1 MKRKY
6 NVGDIYVNNQGESFK
21 IINYID
27 SKHVEIEFLDS
38 HFKKL
43 VSSGN
48 ITKKEVKD
56 PYYPSVEGIGYLG
69 VGTYKPTGKVYKT
82 WHNMIIRCYSNDYH
96 QREPSYKECSVCEE
110 WLNFQNFAKWWH
122 INYLEEG
129 DLDKDLL
136 VKGNK
141 IYSPKYCCVLPKQ
154 INIALV
160 KNKYRRGN
168 TLIGVRKRSDCYGY
182 HATIQKYGKSINL
195 GMFATEQ
202 EAFDV
207 YKSAKEAYIK
217 ELANKF
223 KEILPLNV
231 YNKLL
236 KYEVNETD

>member
-1 MKRKY
+1 
-6 NVGDIYVNNQGESFK
+6 
-21 IINYID
+21 
-27 SKHVEIEFLDS
+27 
-38 HFKKL
+38 
-43 VSSGN
+43 
-48 ITKKEVKD
+48 
-56 PYYPSVEGIGYLG
+56 
-69 VGTYKPTGKVYKT
+69 
-82 WHNMIIRCYSNDYH
+82 MIIRCYSNNYH
-96 QREPSYKECSVCEE
+96 QKEPSYKECSVCEE
-110 WLNFQNFAKWWH
+110 WLNFQNFAKWWY
-122 INYLEEG
+122 INYFEEG

-136 VKGNK
+136 VKDNK
-141 IYSPKYCCVLPKQ
+141 IYSPKYYCILPKQ
-154 INIALV
+154 INVALV

-236 KYEVNETD
+236 TYEVNETD

>member
-1 MKRKY
+1 
-6 NVGDIYVNNQGESFK
+6 
-21 IINYID
+21 
-27 SKHVEIEFLDS
+27 
-38 HFKKL
+38 
-43 VSSGN
+43 
-48 ITKKEVKD
+48 
-56 PYYPSVEGIGYLG
+56 
-69 VGTYKPTGKVYKT
+69 
-82 WHNMIIRCYSNDYH
+82 MIIRCYSNDYH

-110 WLNFQNFAKWWH
+110 WLNFQNFAKWWD
-122 INYLEEG
+122 INYLEGG

-136 VKGNK
+136 VKDNK
-141 IYSPKYCCVLPKQ
+141 IYSPKYCCILPKQ

-160 KNKYRRGN
+160 KNKYRRGS

-182 HATIQKYGKSINL
+182 HATIHKYGKSINL

-207 YKSAKEAYIK
+207 YKLAKEAYIK

-236 KYEVNETD
+236 TYKVDETD

>member
-1 MKRKY
+1 
-6 NVGDIYVNNQGESFK
+6 
-21 IINYID
+21 
-27 SKHVEIEFLDS
+27 
-38 HFKKL
+38 
-43 VSSGN
+43 
-48 ITKKEVKD
+48 
-56 PYYPSVEGIGYLG
+56 
-69 VGTYKPTGKVYKT
+69 
-82 WHNMIIRCYSNDYH
+82 MIIRCYSNDYH

-122 INYLEEG
+122 INYLKEG

-202 EAFDV
+202 EAFNV

-236 KYEVNETD
+236 TYEVNETD